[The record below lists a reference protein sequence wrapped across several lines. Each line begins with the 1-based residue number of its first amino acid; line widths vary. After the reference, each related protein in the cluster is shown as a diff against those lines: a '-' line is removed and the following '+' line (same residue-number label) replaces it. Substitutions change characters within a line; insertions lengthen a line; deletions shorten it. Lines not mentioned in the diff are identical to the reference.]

1 VVPDYN
7 SDHLLSQDAITALD
21 SADPKTVQ
29 RFLLATVLATRREV
43 HGIHDLCASRPE
55 SCLIAHRKDRVTTA
69 SIPTK
74 LTEWRVWVMWGAFVF
89 TGSIVGQYMV
99 YQLTH

>member
-1 VVPDYN
+1 MAPDYN
-7 SDHLLSQDAITALD
+7 SDRLLSQDAIAALETAD
-21 SADPKTVQ
+21 AKTLM
-29 RFLLATVLATRREV
+29 RFLLSTTLATRREV

-89 TGSIVGQYMV
+89 TGSVFGQYMV